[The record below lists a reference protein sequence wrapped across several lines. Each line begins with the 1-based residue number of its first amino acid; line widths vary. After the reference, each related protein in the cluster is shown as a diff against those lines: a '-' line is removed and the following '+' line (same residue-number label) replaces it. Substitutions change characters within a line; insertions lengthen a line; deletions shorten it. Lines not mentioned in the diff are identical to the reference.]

1 MSTAI
6 KFLVL
11 SMARA
16 PLPIRWVI
24 PRPIPLQLVPSLPFE
39 PLAVFLQ
46 VIEILRIDIVQQI
59 VHPVIYFISRW
70 TQDTVVEEN
79 GSSFLES
86 WFFEQEGR
94 ILEKYGIGVGE
105 YDFFK

>member
-24 PRPIPLQLVPSLPFE
+24 PRLIPLQLVPSLPIE

-46 VIEILRIDIVQQI
+46 VIEILRIDIVQQV
-59 VHPVIYFISRW
+59 VHPVVYFISRW
-70 TQDTVVEEN
+70 TEDAIMEEDC
-79 GSSFLES
+79 SSFLEPR
-86 WFFEQEGR
+86 FFKQEGR
-94 ILEKYGIGVGE
+94 ILEKYGV
-105 YDFFK
+105 